1 MDKKL
6 KRLKKLKLLKE
17 VAAAQKQALR
27 LSQEQQINLVQ
38 TKMMEQELQQLKDHL
53 SDLEERRN
61 ELLARRTALDPSLSE
76 SNEETEN

>member
-38 TKMMEQELQQLKDHL
+38 TKIMEQELQQLKDHL

-61 ELLARRTALDPSLSE
+61 ELLARTMALDPSLSASE
-76 SNEETEN
+76 EETEN

>member
-38 TKMMEQELQQLKDHL
+38 TKIMEQELQQLKDHL
-53 SDLEERRN
+53 SDLEEKRN
-61 ELLARRTALDPSLSE
+61 ELLARTMAMDPSLSASE
-76 SNEETEN
+76 EETEN